1 MEREFA
7 SHAKNGTWVE
17 VDLHASI
24 DAKVVGSRWVF
35 AIKFHADGSVARF
48 KARLVAQGFS
58 QISGR
63 DYFETYSPVARYDS
77 LRLLISLA
85 SVFGLRIEQADVET
99 AYLHGDLKE
108 RIHMRL
114 SNRKIV
120 FLRKCLYGLKQN
132 GRE

>member
-99 AYLHGDLKE
+99 AYLHGDLKK

-114 SNRKIV
+114 PNGKIV
-120 FLRKCLYGLKQN
+120 FLRKCLYGLKQS